1 MTDEESF
8 IVLEETPSM
17 LQFSLLDSSMSNTSI
32 KKDDSNETIPSILQG
47 VNRTEP
53 PTKISN
59 PTNGAVFEFD
69 SPLSSLSSIKNSMD
83 VYTGKPLK
91 TTLAQSFLLGDINCD
106 KIKVISTTTFSQSFI
121 NDFDCSFI
129 FSLSMNRCG

>member
-17 LQFSLLDSSMSNTSI
+17 LQFSLLDSLMSNTSI

-47 VNRTEP
+47 VNRTE
-53 PTKISN
+53 SN
-59 PTNGAVFEFD
+59 PTNGAVFEID

-83 VYTGKPLK
+83 VYAGTPLK

-129 FSLSMNRCG
+129 LFLSMNWCG